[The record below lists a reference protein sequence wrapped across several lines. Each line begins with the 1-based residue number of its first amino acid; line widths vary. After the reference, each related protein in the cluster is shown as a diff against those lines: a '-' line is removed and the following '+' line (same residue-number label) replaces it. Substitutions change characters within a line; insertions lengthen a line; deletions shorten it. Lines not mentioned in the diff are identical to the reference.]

1 MILTHYL
8 ISAILILSGALVQE
22 DETLNNI
29 SAAMKAGSSKELIK
43 YCNDN
48 LEIKINGKSTNYS
61 KSQAE
66 VVIKDFFMNNPP
78 KNFRYIH
85 HGSSPEGLKYT
96 IGTYT
101 VSNGSYRV
109 VMLIKK
115 IGSNF
120 RIDTINF
127 SKE

>member
-1 MILTHYL
+1 MTLMHFL
-8 ISAILILSGALVQE
+8 ISAILVLFSPQE

-85 HGSSPEGLKYT
+85 HGSSPEGLRYT

-101 VSNGSYRV
+101 IANGSYRV

-115 IGSNF
+115 VGSNF

-127 SKE
+127 SRE

>member
-1 MILTHYL
+1 MHFL
-8 ISAILILSGALVQE
+8 ISVILVFFSPLEQE

-85 HGSSPEGLKYT
+85 HGSSPEGLRYT

-101 VSNGSYRV
+101 IANGSYRV

-115 IGSNF
+115 VGSNF
-120 RIDTINF
+120 KIDTINF
-127 SKE
+127 SRE

>member
-1 MILTHYL
+1 M
-8 ISAILILSGALVQE
+8 ISAKILITFFLSMSLLVQE
-22 DETLNNI
+22 DETLDNI
-29 SAAMKAGSSKELIK
+29 SAAMRAGSSKELIK

-101 VSNGSYRV
+101 ISNGSYRV

-115 IGSNF
+115 VGANF
-120 RIDTINF
+120 KIDTINF